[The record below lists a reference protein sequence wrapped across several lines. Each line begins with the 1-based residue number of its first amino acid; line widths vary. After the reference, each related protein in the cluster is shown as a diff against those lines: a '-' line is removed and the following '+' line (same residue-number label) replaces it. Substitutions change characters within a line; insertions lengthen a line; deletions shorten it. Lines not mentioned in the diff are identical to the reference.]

1 MRVVP
6 RVVIVSESEHK
17 ASLGFSQ
24 RLHRPGE
31 FSAVME
37 VRRVVRGEC
46 FDLHFGRDSTDG
58 VARLGW
64 IVPKRLARN
73 AALRNA
79 VKRQGREAFRLAA
92 HDLAPRD
99 LVFRLKRTISGARPT
114 DEQQRKTWRTEIESL
129 LRKLPA
135 VSSLK

>member
-17 ASLGFSQ
+17 TPFGFAQ

-31 FSAVME
+31 FLAVME
-37 VRRVVRGEC
+37 ARRVVRGEC
-46 FDLHFGRDSTDG
+46 FDLHFGPDATGG

-64 IVPKRLARN
+64 IVPKRLARS
-73 AALRNA
+73 ASLRNA
-79 VKRQGREAFRLAA
+79 VKRQGREAFRLLAK
-92 HDLAPRD
+92 DLVARD
-99 LVFRLKRTISGARPT
+99 LVFRLKRGISQVRAA
-114 DEQQRKTWRTEIESL
+114 DALQRRNWRSEIESL

-135 VSSLK
+135 ISNSR

>member
-17 ASLGFSQ
+17 APFGFAQ

-31 FSAVME
+31 FSVVME
-37 VRRVVRGEC
+37 ARRVVRGEC
-46 FDLHFGRDSTDG
+46 FDLHFGREATEG
-58 VARLGW
+58 IARLGW

-73 AALRNA
+73 ASLRNA
-79 VKRQGREAFRLAA
+79 VKRQGREAFRLVAQE
-92 HDLAPRD
+92 LAPRD
-99 LVFRLKRTISGARPT
+99 LVFRLKRAISGSRAT
-114 DEQQRKTWRTEIESL
+114 DAQQRKVWRSEIESL
-129 LRKLPA
+129 LGKLPV